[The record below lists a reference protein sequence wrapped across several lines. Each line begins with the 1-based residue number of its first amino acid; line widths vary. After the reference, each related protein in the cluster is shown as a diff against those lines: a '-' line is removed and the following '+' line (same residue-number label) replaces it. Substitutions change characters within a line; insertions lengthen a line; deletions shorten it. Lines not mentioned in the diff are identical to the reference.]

1 MRAFLTFLLATMVT
15 LLAAPAMAV
24 ASPGAAPTA
33 AGQLPACHAE
43 GTAKEALDAIIANSA
58 RWRCDG
64 GEPGLGADMALL
76 SFAIDPA
83 GKLPEFFATRP
94 VLFGSLTLAV
104 VSDGKVVAKE
114 VHPADTLSI
123 DSQGQRFLVPLPA
136 YTGSADSV
144 VVVIA
149 GATTRGMF
157 GDARLHAANPMTSGY
172 ETARLLVAAI
182 VCGMLAMPLFFN
194 AACYR
199 VLREKFV
206 LWHIAVTAALLLQ
219 CLLTSGVLAHF
230 VDIPVP
236 VFARTSILSFCLA
249 VASAAAFCAAFIEP
263 KKLHPRLRSAL
274 YLAAV
279 QVAAVS
285 LVQAFAPNALGP
297 MQTPI
302 YYASFLPVL
311 VIFLA
316 VLVDAWRRGS
326 RAVRYQIVAWVPFL
340 MMGVIRIVTML
351 VPALHHSEAMDLFH
365 AAMIFQSVATS
376 LGVADRFMMVRRQ
389 RDRAVIRAQS
399 LERLSERDA
408 LTGLYNRR
416 ALDGPLGNFA
426 TQGFTGFALFDLDH
440 FKRVND
446 THGHA
451 TGDAVLRTFA
461 NVLGTHENAVAVRM
475 GGEEFLL
482 LLRGDNVAERVER
495 LREAI
500 PVRIARKVSELE
512 MLVTASAG
520 LVEAPARATLSGDF
534 VSMYR
539 AADGLL
545 YEAKH
550 NGRNLLAAM
559 KLSDVTDLHGG
570 GRPDLAAAAI

>member
-1 MRAFLTFLLATMVT
+1 M
-15 LLAAPAMAV
+15 AALVSLPAL
-24 ASPGAAPTA
+24 
-33 AGQLPACHAE
+33 AGQRGETTPEGLAYACHAE
-43 GTAKEALDAIIANSA
+43 AKDGEPIARVVREAS
-58 RWRCDG
+58 RWQCMG
-64 GEPGLGADMALL
+64 GEPGLGADAALL
-76 SFAIDPA
+76 SFPLDPA
-83 GKLPEFFATRP
+83 AELPRYFSTRR
-94 VLFGSLTLAV
+94 VLFHSLTIAV
-104 VSDGKVVAKE
+104 VREGRVMAERSYS
-114 VHPADTLSI
+114 ADTLSVEK
-123 DSQGQRFLVPLPA
+123 QGRRLLVPVPA
-136 YTGSADSV
+136 YSGPADGV
-144 VVVIA
+144 VVAVDR
-149 GATTRGMF
+149 ATTRGVF
-157 GDARLHAANPMTSGY
+157 VDARLHASAPLGKGFEM
-172 ETARLLVAAI
+172 ARLLLAAI
-182 VCGMLAMPLFFN
+182 VCGILVMPLFLN
-194 AACYR
+194 IAYYR

-206 LWHIAVTAALLLQ
+206 LWHMVVTATLLAQ

-230 VDIPVP
+230 VTIPLG
-236 VFARTSILSFCLA
+236 VFARLSTLTFGMA
-249 VASAAAFCAAFIEP
+249 VASAAAFCAAFIEA
-263 KKLHPRLRSAL
+263 KKLDPRLRTAL
-274 YLAAV
+274 YVAGM
-279 QVAAVS
+279 QVVVVS
-285 LVQAFAPNALGP
+285 LLHAFVPFAFRSW
-297 MQTPI
+297 QTPA
-302 YYASFLPVL
+302 YFASFLPVL
-311 VIFLA
+311 VIFIA
-316 VLVDAWRRGS
+316 VLVDASRRGS
-326 RAVRYQIVAWVPFL
+326 RAVRYQIVAWLPF
-340 MMGVIRIVTML
+340 MVMGVIRIVTML
-351 VPALHHSEAMDLFH
+351 VPELRQNEAMDLFY
-365 AAMIFQSVATS
+365 AAMVFQSVATS

-520 LVEAPARATLSGDF
+520 LVEAPARETLSGDF

-559 KLSDVTDLHGG
+559 KLSDVTDFHGG
-570 GRPDLAAAAI
+570 GRPDIAAAAI

>member
-1 MRAFLTFLLATMVT
+1 MRAFLSLLLAIAAALLATPM
-15 LLAAPAMAV
+15 AAAR
-24 ASPGAAPTA
+24 APE
-33 AGQLPACHAE
+33 QLPACHAE
-43 GTAKEALDAIIANSA
+43 GAAGEAIETIVAQPA

-64 GEPGLGADMALL
+64 GEPGLGADVALL
-76 SFAIDPA
+76 SFPVDPA
-83 GKLPEFFATRP
+83 GELPAFFATRP
-94 VLFGSLTLAV
+94 VSFGSLTLAV
-104 VSDGKVVAKE
+104 VRDGRVVAKQT
-114 VHPADTLSI
+114 HPADSLVV
-123 DSQGQRFLVPLPA
+123 DAQGRRFLVPLPA
-136 YTGSADSV
+136 RAGAADTV
-144 VVVIA
+144 VVAIH
-149 GATTRGMF
+149 GATTRGLF
-157 GDARLHAANPMTSGY
+157 GDARLHADNPMTRDN
-172 ETARLLVAAI
+172 EMMKLLVAAI

-194 AACYR
+194 AAYYR

-206 LWHIAVTAALLLQ
+206 LWHLAVTTSLLLQ

-230 VDIPVP
+230 FAIPVP

-263 KKLHPRLRSAL
+263 RKLDPRLRTGL

-279 QVAAVS
+279 QVVAVS
-285 LVQAFAPNALGP
+285 LFHTFLPNAFRAS
-297 MQTPI
+297 QTAI

-311 VIFLA
+311 VIFVA
-316 VLVDAWRRGS
+316 VLIDASRRGS
-326 RAVRYQIVAWVPFL
+326 RAVRYQIVAWFPFL
-340 MMGVIRIVTML
+340 VMGVIRIVTML
-351 VPALHHSEAMDLFH
+351 VPALRHDEAMDLFY
-365 AAMIFQSVATS
+365 AAMVVQSVATS

-416 ALDGPLGNFA
+416 ALDGALGNFA
-426 TQGFTGFALFDLDH
+426 HQGFTGFALFDLDH

-451 TGDAVLRTFA
+451 TGDAVLRTLA

-482 LLRGDNVAERVER
+482 LLRGENVAERVER

-500 PVRIARKVSELE
+500 PVRIARKVGELE

-520 LVEAPARATLSGDF
+520 LVEAPARQSLSGDF
-534 VSMYR
+534 VTLYR
-539 AADGLL
+539 AADNLL

-559 KLSDVTDLHGG
+559 TQSDVKDRLVDGDDTI
-570 GRPDLAAAAI
+570 AAAAI